1 MVSVTSIEIRAQP
14 EGVFA
19 VLADPHTYPNFVVGD
34 KGIREVER
42 GFPAVG
48 ARFHHRVGFGPL
60 FVDDHTE
67 VLDVDAPW
75 RLELRGKTRPFATA
89 RIAWLLQQLDEQTTH
104 VTMLEDAGDLLS
116 RLAINPL
123 TDPLMAAR
131 NARTLQRLKAL
142 VEGAGR

>member
-1 MVSVTSIEIRAQP
+1 VSVNSIEVRALP
-14 EGVFA
+14 EAVFA
-19 VLADPHTYPNFVVGD
+19 VLADPSTYPNWVVGD
-34 KGIREVER
+34 KGIRAIDP
-42 GFPAVG
+42 GFPALG
-48 ARFHHRVGFGPL
+48 KRFHHRVGFGPV

-67 VLDVDAPW
+67 VLDVEAPW